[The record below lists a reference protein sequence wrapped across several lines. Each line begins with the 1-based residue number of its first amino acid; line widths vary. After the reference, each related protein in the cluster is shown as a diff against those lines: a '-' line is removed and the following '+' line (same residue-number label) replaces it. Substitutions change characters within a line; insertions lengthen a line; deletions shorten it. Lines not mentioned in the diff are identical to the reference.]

1 MFPKNQ
7 VYSAE
12 KSQYILQCQ
21 EIIINSTLVSNAQMP
36 FSIPDWSNNVFY
48 NHPFLLSPKSNQGH
62 LLYLVFKSLYPPS
75 MWQNSCF
82 FLSFLTWHL
91 KSIELLLCWMTFN
104 LWLTDISSRLL
115 WGHTFLAG
123 ITQTWCCVLLSG
135 SYWGYSISGYP
146 TVNDLDFTTWL
157 RWLIIKY
164 FIFINNLKVFEW
176 LVLN

>member
-1 MFPKNQ
+1 MSGNYHQFNTSVQRTDAIQFSWLVQQCLLQSSFPSQSKIQPRPLVVFSSQ
-7 VYSAE
+7 VY
-12 KSQYILQCQ
+12 I
-21 EIIINSTLVSNAQMP
+21 STFNMAKFM
-36 FSIPDWSNNVFY
+36 
-48 NHPFLLSPKSNQGH
+48 
-62 LLYLVFKSLYPPS
+62 
-75 MWQNSCF
+75 F

-91 KSIELLLCWMTFN
+91 KSIELLLCWMTFS

-164 FIFINNLKVFEW
+164 FVFINNLKVFEW